1 MGRLFAT
8 LSGKGGVGKSSFCVM
23 LARELAGHGKVLLI
37 DMDTGLSC
45 LDLMLKVDEKVVFNL
60 NDLLNGEREIEDV
73 AISCENNLDL
83 IAAPEVKP
91 ESKALRNFLF
101 NITEQY
107 DFVIADFPAGKNTDL
122 LNGMPLYCEFLVV
135 SKPDPVSLRD
145 AEILSGDISPDY
157 LSKRLIIN
165 NFILKDMQ
173 KAKGIARFSI
183 DDIIDKTKIRLLG
196 IIPYEKEVSVLQ
208 SGKKLKQRSRA
219 KKSVERI
226 KQRIL
231 GRRMPLPKLKKI

>member
-23 LARELAGHGKVLLI
+23 LARALAKHGKVLLI

-45 LDLMLKVDEKVVFNL
+45 LDLMLKVDDKVVFNL
-60 NDLLNGEREIEDV
+60 NDLLKNERELSEV
-73 AISCENNLDL
+73 VVSCEENIDL
-83 IAAPEVKP
+83 IPAPEEKC
-91 ESKALRNFLF
+91 ESKVLRNFLF
-101 NITEQY
+101 NLTEEY
-107 DFVIADFPAGKNTDL
+107 DFVIADFPAGKNTEL
-122 LNGMPLYCEFLVV
+122 INGMPLYCEFLVV

-145 AEILSGDISPDY
+145 AEILSGDISDEY

-196 IIPYEKEVSVLQ
+196 IIPYEKEVGILQ
-208 SGKKLKQRSRA
+208 SGKKLKNRSRA

>member
-8 LSGKGGVGKSSFCVM
+8 LSGKGGVGKSSFCVL
-23 LARELAGHGKVLLI
+23 LARALAKHGKVLLI

-60 NDLLNGEREIEDV
+60 NDLLNGEREIEEV
-73 AISCENNLDL
+73 AIFCEENLDL
-83 IAAPEVKP
+83 IAAPEVKS
-91 ESKALRNFLF
+91 ESKVLRSFLF
-101 NITEQY
+101 NITEKY

>member
-23 LARELAGHGKVLLI
+23 LGNALKKSGRVLLI

-45 LDLMLKVDEKVVFNL
+45 LDLMLGVDDRVVFNL
-60 NDLLNGEREIEDV
+60 NDILSGEREVSEV
-73 AISCENNLDL
+73 AIKVDSNLEL
-83 IAAPEVKP
+83 IAAPETKP
-91 ESKALRNFLF
+91 NPKELRNFLF
-101 NITEQY
+101 NLTEEY
-107 DFVIADFPAGKNTDL
+107 DFVIADFSAGKNTEL

-145 AEILSGDISPDY
+145 AEVLSADISSDY

-196 IIPYEKEVSVLQ
+196 IIPYEKEVGRLQ
-208 SGKKLKQRSRA
+208 SGKSLPKKSRA
-219 KKSVERI
+219 LKSVERI
-226 KQRIL
+226 TLRIL

>member
-1 MGRLFAT
+1 MSLRNERVR
-8 LSGKGGVGKSSFCVM
+8 K
-23 LARELAGHGKVLLI
+23 ELMRDI
-37 DMDTGLSC
+37 S
-45 LDLMLKVDEKVVFNL
+45 EIIR
-60 NDLLNGEREIEDV
+60 REIRGLEGVVSIVDG
-73 AISCENNLDL
+73 
-83 IAAPEVKP
+83 
-91 ESKALRNFLF
+91 
-101 NITEQY
+101 Y
-107 DFVIADFPAGKNTDL
+107 DFVIADFPAGKNTEL
-122 LNGMPLYCEFLVV
+122 INGMPLYCEFLVV

-145 AEILSGDISPDY
+145 AEILSGDISDEY

-196 IIPYEKEVSVLQ
+196 IIPYEKEVGILQ
-208 SGKKLKQRSRA
+208 SGKKLKNRSRA

>member
-8 LSGKGGVGKSSFCVM
+8 LSGKGGVGKSSFCVL
-23 LARELAGHGKVLLI
+23 LARALAKHGKVLLI

-60 NDLLNGEREIEDV
+60 NDLLNDEREIEEV
-73 AISCENNLDL
+73 AIFCEENLDL

-91 ESKALRNFLF
+91 ESKVLRSFLF
-101 NITEQY
+101 NITEKY